1 MVYQF
6 AQTESMNYPITQLC
20 DVLQLSRSSYY
31 AYCAGDSYAVSQERK
46 ELSAQVREV
55 FYENRKRYG
64 GRRISETLKQE
75 GLAIGCHK
83 VRSLMKEQGLVAIQ
97 PKSFVPRTTQ
107 SRHTLGYAPNLLAK
121 VGFPKALNQ
130 VYVGDIT
137 FLPTTYGEWLYLN
150 VWMDLFSR
158 YIVGW
163 KLDSHMEESLVSE
176 SLYMAIYKR
185 NPPHGF
191 IVHSDRG
198 GQYAGHSFRALLNH
212 HQARQSMSEAD
223 NPYDN
228 AFAESFF
235 SRFKAELLQRGAFQS
250 KQDAATEVFDFI
262 EGYYNT
268 KRLHSSI
275 DYLTPM
281 EFEKQ
286 YHQKAAP

>member
-1 MVYQF
+1 
-6 AQTESMNYPITQLC
+6 MNYPITQLC
-20 DVLQLSRSSYY
+20 HVLRVSRSSYY
-31 AYCAGDSYAVSQERK
+31 AYSAGHSYAASQER
-46 ELSAQVREV
+46 EEQSAQVREV
-55 FYENRKRYG
+55 FYENRRRYG
-64 GRRISETLKQE
+64 SRRVSETLKQQ
-75 GLAIGCHK
+75 GLSIGRHK
-83 VRSLMKEQGLVAIQ
+83 VRSLMKGQGLAAIQ

-107 SRHTLGYAPNLLAK
+107 GRHTLGYAPNLLAE
-121 VGFPKALNQ
+121 VGFPTALNQ

-158 YIVGW
+158 CIVGW
-163 KLDSHMEESLVSE
+163 KLDNHMAEPLVKESLH
-176 SLYMAIYKR
+176 MALYKR
-185 NPPHGF
+185 NPPSGL

-198 GQYAGHSFRALLNH
+198 GQYAGHSFRELLAQ
-212 HQARQSMSEAD
+212 HQALQSMSGAD

-235 SRFKAELLQRGAFQS
+235 SRFKAELLQKGAFQS
-250 KQDAATEVFDFI
+250 RQDATTEVFDFI

-275 DYLTPM
+275 GYLTPL

-286 YHQKAAP
+286 NR

>member
-75 GLAIGCHK
+75 GLAIGRHK

-185 NPPHGF
+185 NPH
-191 IVHSDRG
+191 
-198 GQYAGHSFRALLNH
+198 
-212 HQARQSMSEAD
+212 
-223 NPYDN
+223 DN

>member
-1 MVYQF
+1 
-6 AQTESMNYPITQLC
+6 MNYPITQLC
-20 DVLQLSRSSYY
+20 EVLQLSRSSYY
-31 AYCAGDSYAVSQERK
+31 AYCAGDSYAASQERK
-46 ELSAQVREV
+46 GLSAQVWEV

-64 GRRISETLKQE
+64 GRRISETLKQQ
-75 GLAIGCHK
+75 GLAIGRHK

-176 SLYMAIYKR
+176 SVHMAIYKR
-185 NPPHGF
+185 NPPSGL

-198 GQYAGHSFRALLNH
+198 GQYAGRSFRALLNH
-212 HQARQSMSEAD
+212 HQAQQSMSGAD

-250 KQDAATEVFDFI
+250 KQDAAIEVFDFI
-262 EGYYNT
+262 ERYYNT

-281 EFEKQ
+281 EFERQ
-286 YHQKAAP
+286 YHQKAAT